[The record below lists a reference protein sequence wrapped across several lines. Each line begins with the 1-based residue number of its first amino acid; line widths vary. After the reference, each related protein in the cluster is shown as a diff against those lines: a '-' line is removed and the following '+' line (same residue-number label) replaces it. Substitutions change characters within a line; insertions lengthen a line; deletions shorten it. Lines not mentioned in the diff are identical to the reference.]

1 MKHIIRLSLYLL
13 GFFTLALGVNLAI
26 LSNLGVS
33 PVSSLPL
40 SISNISGRSLG
51 NITTL
56 VFIFYVLMQMLILR
70 RDFKAKDLL
79 QILFGFVFGFFVD
92 FASTLLTWVEPSNY
106 FGQVFLLLT
115 STVFIAAGLMLII
128 TMDIVPGASE
138 GIILAICKVKNI
150 PFPKM
155 KIYFDCTSVI
165 LAATLSIIFLGNIS
179 SIREGTIISA
189 LIIGK
194 ILGVLMKRYKRI
206 LQTVAFYNELEI
218 PQVSNQVSR

>member
-56 VFIFYVLMQMLILR
+56 VFVFYVLMQMLILR
-70 RDFKAKDLL
+70 KDFKAKDLL
-79 QILFGFVFGFFVD
+79 QMLFGFVFGFFVD
-92 FASTLLTWVEPSNY
+92 FASTLLTWVDASNY

-115 STVFIAAGLMLII
+115 STVFIAVGLMLII

-138 GIILAICKVKNI
+138 GIVLAICKVKNI

-165 LAATLSIIFLGNIS
+165 LAATLSLVFLGNIS

-194 ILGVLMKRYKRI
+194 ILGVLMKRYKPI

-218 PQVSNQVSR
+218 PQVSSQASQ